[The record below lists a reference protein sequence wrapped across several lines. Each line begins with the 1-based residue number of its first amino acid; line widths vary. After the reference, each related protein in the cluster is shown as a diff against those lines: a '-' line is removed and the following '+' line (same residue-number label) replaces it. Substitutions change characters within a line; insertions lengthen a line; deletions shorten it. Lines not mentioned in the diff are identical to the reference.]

1 MKFLPIFILL
11 LILHG
16 FFGQEIDGRIF
27 DGTETSEDEFPWMVS
42 VRFHDPRQQNSTT
55 NICGGSIISDIFVL
69 TAASCFFNASQYS
82 YGFSI
87 KAGIHNIINGN
98 EEKEQLRSI
107 AYIIEHPNYNS
118 IRFLNDLALV
128 RVTSPFN
135 LKTINVNTI
144 SLSNLTSVENMDL
157 VTIGWGV
164 LNPLNPTIAATI
176 LQKVTVR
183 EDVECTKNKMSNS
196 TTQLCAS
203 GKTYLLHYV
212 RCSMKM
218 NQNFFFA

>member
-1 MKFLPIFILL
+1 MKFLPVFILL
-11 LILHG
+11 LSVHG
-16 FFGQEIDGRIF
+16 FVGQEIDERIF
-27 DGTETSEDEFPWMVS
+27 GGTETSEDEFPWMVS
-42 VRFHDPRQQNSTT
+42 VRFNDSVQQNRTI

-69 TAASCFFNASQYS
+69 TAASCFFNASRFS
-82 YGFSI
+82 YLFSI

-144 SLSNLTSVENMDL
+144 SLSNLTSVEDMDL

-164 LNPLNPTIAATI
+164 LNQSNPTIRATI
-176 LQKVTVR
+176 LQQVTVH